1 LRAGRGS
8 ASPSGGFARARAIR
22 NLQLGIRNAYAGFA
36 RSDLG
41 LLISPIFFSVG
52 HGIVHARQGGMLDD
66 EHDRAD
72 FEDGQDIRDR
82 AFRFACRVVRFCQAL
97 HDRGGVGRMMVPQL
111 LSCSTSVPSML
122 EEARAAESR
131 RDFISKC
138 CIGLKEAREAHVRL
152 RVCDTRA
159 ALVPLMKRAHSGGN
173 RTKLWRSSERSS
185 GTHAAMPASQPRPD
199 RVYEFLIP
207 NP

>member
-1 LRAGRGS
+1 
-8 ASPSGGFARARAIR
+8 
-22 NLQLGIRNAYAGFA
+22 
-36 RSDLG
+36 
-41 LLISPIFFSVG
+41 
-52 HGIVHARQGGMLDD
+52 MLDD

-152 RVCDTRA
+152 RVCDACGIGPADEARALGRESNEIVAILGTIVRNTRRNAGITTA
-159 ALVPLMKRAHSGGN
+159 AR
-173 RTKLWRSSERSS
+173 
-185 GTHAAMPASQPRPD
+185 PRV
-199 RVYEFLIP
+199 RIP
-207 NP
+207 NS